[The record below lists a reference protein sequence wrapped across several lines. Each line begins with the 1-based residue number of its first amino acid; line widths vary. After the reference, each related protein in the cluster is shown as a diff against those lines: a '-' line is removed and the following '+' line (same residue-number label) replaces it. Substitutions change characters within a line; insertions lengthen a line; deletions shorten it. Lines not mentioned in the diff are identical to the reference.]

1 MGVICL
7 KNMQQTLK
15 NSETFGGFR
24 INAYL
29 CRDHQTKDM
38 KLSEQFVITIN
49 RELGSGGR
57 TIGEKLAK
65 RLGVPFYDKALIHGL
80 QEKYELTTEEIE
92 RLKGQQHNWWA
103 DFKRSLKIMPSY
115 AAPQLISGKTAI
127 PDFLITDDIF
137 QSETEILKG
146 IAEDESCVIAGRS
159 GFYVLRDH
167 PNHLS
172 ILIQARMEY
181 RINRLVEKRGISKKE
196 AEKIIK
202 EVDTGRENYV
212 KKYTGTSR
220 YDTRNYD
227 LVFNVDNHNEDEIVD
242 LIMQYLKK

>member
-1 MGVICL
+1 
-7 KNMQQTLK
+7 
-15 NSETFGGFR
+15 
-24 INAYL
+24 
-29 CRDHQTKDM
+29 M
-38 KLSEQFVITIN
+38 KLNEKFVITIN

-65 RLGVPFYDKALIHGL
+65 RLHVPFYDKALIQGL
-80 QEKYELTTEEIE
+80 KEKYSLTTEEIE

-103 DFKRSLKIMPSY
+103 DFKRSLKIMPSF
-115 AAPQLISGKTAI
+115 AAPNVIPSQTAI

-137 QSETEILKG
+137 QSETQILKG

-172 ILIQARMEY
+172 ILIQAPMEH
-181 RINRLVEKRGISKKE
+181 RINHLVTRRGITPAE

-202 EVDTGRENYV
+202 EVDKGRERYV

-227 LVFNVDNHNEDEIVD
+227 IVFNAANHTEDEIVD
-242 LIMQYLKK
+242 LIMKYIQK

>member
-1 MGVICL
+1 
-7 KNMQQTLK
+7 
-15 NSETFGGFR
+15 
-24 INAYL
+24 
-29 CRDHQTKDM
+29 M
-38 KLSEQFVITIN
+38 KLNEKFVITIN

-65 RLGVPFYDKALIHGL
+65 RLHVPFYDKALIQGL
-80 QEKYELTTEEIE
+80 KEKYSLTTEEIE

-103 DFKRSLKIMPSY
+103 DFKRSLKIMPSF
-115 AAPQLISGKTAI
+115 AAPNIIPNAQAI

-137 QSETEILKG
+137 QSETQILKG

-172 ILIQARMEY
+172 ILIQAPMEH
-181 RINRLVEKRGISKKE
+181 RVNHLVSKRGITPAE
-196 AEKIIK
+196 AEKIIR
-202 EVDTGRENYV
+202 EVDKGRERYV

-227 LVFNVDNHNEDEIVD
+227 IVFNAANHTEDEIVD
-242 LIMQYLKK
+242 LIMKYIQK

>member
-1 MGVICL
+1 
-7 KNMQQTLK
+7 
-15 NSETFGGFR
+15 
-24 INAYL
+24 
-29 CRDHQTKDM
+29 M
-38 KLSEQFVITIN
+38 KLNEKFVITIN

-65 RLGVPFYDKALIHGL
+65 RLHVPFYDKALIQGL
-80 QEKYELTTEEIE
+80 KEKYSLTTEEIE

-103 DFKRSLKIMPSY
+103 DFKRSLKIMPSF
-115 AAPQLISGKTAI
+115 AAPNIIPSQTAI

-137 QSETEILKG
+137 QSETQILKG

-172 ILIQARMEY
+172 ILIQAPMEH
-181 RINRLVEKRGISKKE
+181 RINHLVTKRGITPAE

-202 EVDTGRENYV
+202 EVDKGRERYV

-227 LVFNVDNHNEDEIVD
+227 IVFNAANHTEDEIVD
-242 LIMQYLKK
+242 LIMKYIQK

>member
-1 MGVICL
+1 
-7 KNMQQTLK
+7 
-15 NSETFGGFR
+15 
-24 INAYL
+24 
-29 CRDHQTKDM
+29 M
-38 KLSEQFVITIN
+38 KLNEKFVITIN

-65 RLGVPFYDKALIHGL
+65 RLNVPFYDKALIQGL
-80 QEKYELTTEEIE
+80 KEKYSLTTEEIE

-103 DFKRSLKIMPSY
+103 DFKRSLKIMPSF
-115 AAPQLISGKTAI
+115 AAPNIIPSKTAI

-137 QSETEILKG
+137 QSETQILKG

-172 ILIQARMEY
+172 ILIQAPMEH
-181 RINRLVEKRGISKKE
+181 RINHLVSKRGITPAE
-196 AEKIIK
+196 AEKIIR
-202 EVDTGRENYV
+202 EVDKGRERYV

-227 LVFNVDNHNEDEIVD
+227 IVFNAANHTEDEIVD
-242 LIMQYLKK
+242 LIMKYIQK